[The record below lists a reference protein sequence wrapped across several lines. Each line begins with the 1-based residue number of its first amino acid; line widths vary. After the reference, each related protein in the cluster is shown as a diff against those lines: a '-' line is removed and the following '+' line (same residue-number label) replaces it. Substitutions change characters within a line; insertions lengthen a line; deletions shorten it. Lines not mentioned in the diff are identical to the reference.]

1 MAQRTVLLALP
12 ATVALIFIG
21 PLCLLPVKLQPLTSP
36 FSNAYQFRIVY
47 ANGSDFVLRNGS
59 VQLTIS
65 HGRITSLVDVQQGY
79 VRIEVNHNVTI
90 NWVVI

>member
-1 MAQRTVLLALP
+1 MAQRTVSLALP

-21 PLCLLPVKLQPLTSP
+21 PLCPLLVKLQPLTSP

-47 ANGSDFVLRNGS
+47 ANESDFVLRNAS

-65 HGRITSLVDVQQGY
+65 DGRITSLVDVQQGC
-79 VRIEVNHNVTI
+79 VPIEVNHSMAI